1 MNESPTPQVEVNDK
15 ERNFRQL
22 EAKYQ
27 RELEKARNANVELE
41 RQMQQVQAKIQPQHE
56 EEETDDPYVDHKRLN
71 RTLTSFE
78 KRMEEKIE
86 KMAETKASQM
96 MEQKSVQ
103 DWLKRNPDFQTVMDN
118 HANKLW
124 DVDPELADS
133 ILTMPDNFE
142 RQKIVYRNVK
152 SLGLDKPAQKAPSIQ
167 DKIDANR
174 RSPYYQPTGIA
185 STPYQSQG
193 DFSQAGQANAYKK
206 MQEMKARLGG

>member
-1 MNESPTPQVEVNDK
+1 MNDTTIPQVEVNDK

-22 EAKYQ
+22 EARYQ
-27 RELEKARNANVELE
+27 RDLEKERSARQDLE
-41 RQMQQVQAKIQPQHE
+41 KQMEQIQARMTPPAQ

-71 RTLTSFE
+71 RTLSSFE

-86 KMAETKASQM
+86 KMAESKASQM

-124 DVDPELADS
+124 DADPELAES
-133 ILTMPDNFE
+133 ILAMPDNFE

-152 SLGLDKPAQKAPSIQ
+152 TMGLDKPAQKAPSIQ

-185 STPYQSQG
+185 STPYQSGG
-193 DFSQAGQANAYKK
+193 DFSQSGQANAYKK
-206 MQEMKARLGG
+206 MQELKSRLGG